1 MIKKVGIVG
10 VGNVGATLAFILASK
25 NICDEIVLK
34 DIRENILEA
43 MTLDISQASAAS
55 NSKTKVSSAKEA
67 KEFNT
72 CDIVV
77 ITAGI
82 PRKPGMS
89 RDDLLITNANIMISV
104 IKETIA
110 FNPNAV
116 IIIVSNPLDAMV
128 YTALKASS
136 FKREKIIGMAGI
148 LDSSRMAHFISKK
161 LNIPCNEIET
171 SVMGGHGDAMVPL
184 VNYTKVQN
192 KKLSEFLNDVEIL
205 EIMDKTRKGGAQIVA
220 ALGNGSAYY
229 APAYSTYLMINAILN
244 DTKEIYPCAVLL
256 EGEYD
261 YSNIVAGVPIVLG
274 KKGLEEIVELNLSVE
289 QKEQFK
295 HSVLGV
301 KELTS
306 ILDKEIFN

>member
-1 MIKKVGIVG
+1 MNKKVGIIG
-10 VGNVGATLAFILASK
+10 IGNVGATLAFILASK

-55 NSKTKVSSAKEA
+55 NSKTKVTSAKEA
-67 KEFNT
+67 QDLSE

-89 RDDLLITNANIMISV
+89 RDDLLLTNANIMISV

-161 LNIPCNEIET
+161 LNIPSTEIET

-184 VNYTKVQN
+184 ANYTKVQN
-192 KKLSEFLNDVEIL
+192 KNLSEFLNDVEIL
-205 EIMDKTRKGGAQIVA
+205 EIMEKTRKGGAQIVA

-229 APAYSTYLMINAILN
+229 APAYSTYLMLNAILN
-244 DTKEIYPCAVLL
+244 DTKEIYPCAVQL

-274 KKGLEEIVELNLSVE
+274 KNGVEEIVELNLNE
-289 QKEQFK
+289 DQKEQFK

-301 KELTS
+301 KELTR

>member
-1 MIKKVGIVG
+1 MNKKVGIIG
-10 VGNVGATLAFILASK
+10 IGNVGATLAFILASK

-43 MTLDISQASAAS
+43 MSLDISQASAAS
-55 NSKTKVSSAKEA
+55 NSKTKVTSAKEA
-67 KEFNT
+67 QDLSA

-89 RDDLLITNANIMISV
+89 RNDLLLTNANIMISV
-104 IKETIA
+104 IQETIE
-110 FNPNAV
+110 FNPNAI

-136 FKREKIIGMAGI
+136 FAREKIIGMAGI

-161 LNIPCNEIET
+161 LNIPCSQIET

-184 VNYTKVQN
+184 SNYTRVQG
-192 KKLSEFLNDVEIL
+192 KGLSEFLKEDEIL

-229 APAYSTYLMINAILN
+229 APAYSTYLMLNAILN
-244 DTKEIYPCAVLL
+244 DTKEIFPCAVQL

-261 YSNIVAGVPIVLG
+261 YTDIVAGVPIVLG
-274 KKGLEEIVELNLSVE
+274 KKGVEEIVELHLNKE

-295 HSVLGV
+295 NSVSGV
-301 KELTS
+301 KELTN
-306 ILDKEIFN
+306 ILDKNIFK